1 MEGGYTERDVQAQI
15 HLIEP
20 QGLIKKGI
28 IKNGG
33 LDLKGFE
40 FFEPTT
46 LAEASRLFAQEHTQL
61 LAGGTDLVIG
71 MKALTE
77 TPQSVISLQKIPG
90 LAGVTAEADGGISVG
105 AMTKVREVELSANI
119 QKHHTALAE
128 GASEIGSI
136 QIRNL
141 ATIGGNIAHASPA
154 ADTVA
159 GLLVAGAQVDIA
171 SADGERSVSID
182 ELFTGP
188 GQTVL
193 APGEII
199 TRFRLPSPASGSHYI
214 KHKIRE
220 VMDLAFI
227 GVAAAVNLDNGT
239 ITDARIG
246 LAAVAPTPIRA
257 TEAEDLLRGNELT
270 AELLE
275 QAGEAA
281 AAASSPISDLRCSA
295 EHRREMVD
303 VLTRRTLQ
311 EAVARA

>member
-1 MEGGYTERDVQAQI
+1 MKSFD
-15 HLIEP
+15 
-20 QGLIKKGI
+20 
-28 IKNGG
+28 
-33 LDLKGFE
+33 

-46 LAEASRLFAQEHTQL
+46 LAEASRLFAEEHAQL

-71 MKALTE
+71 MKASTE
-77 TPQSVISLQKIPG
+77 TPQSVISLQKIQG
-90 LAGVTAEADGGISVG
+90 LDSITSDSDGGITIG
-105 AMTKVREVELSANI
+105 AMSKVREVELSDDV
-119 QKHHTALAE
+119 QKYHTALAE

-159 GLLVAGAQVDIA
+159 GLLVADAQVDIA
-171 SADGERSVSID
+171 SADGERSVPIN

-193 APGEII
+193 RPGEII
-199 TRFRLPSPASGSHYI
+199 TQFRLPNPASGSHYI

-227 GVAAAVNLDNGT
+227 GVASAVNIDNGT

-257 TEAEDLLRGNELT
+257 TEAEDLLKGKEIT
-270 AELLE
+270 SELLE

-281 AAASSPISDLRCSA
+281 AAATSPISDLRCSA
-295 EHRREMVD
+295 EHRKDMVN

-311 EAVARA
+311 LAIDRA

>member
-1 MEGGYTERDVQAQI
+1 M
-15 HLIEP
+15 
-20 QGLIKKGI
+20 
-28 IKNGG
+28 KN
-33 LDLKGFE
+33 FE
-40 FFEPTT
+40 YFEPTT
-46 LAEASRLFAQEHTQL
+46 LAEASRLFAQKHAQL

-71 MKALTE
+71 MKAYTE
-77 TPQSVISLQKIPG
+77 TPQSVISLQKIPD
-90 LAGVTAEADGGISVG
+90 LAGITTDADNSITIG
-105 AMTKVREVELSANI
+105 AMAKVREVELSEDV

-159 GLLVAGAQVDIA
+159 GLLVADAQVSIA
-171 SADGERSVSID
+171 SADGERTVPIN

-193 APGEII
+193 KPGEII
-199 TRFRLPSPASGSHYI
+199 TQFHLPSAASGSHYI

-227 GVAAAVNLDNGT
+227 GVASAVNLQNGV
-239 ITDARIG
+239 IKAARIG

-257 TEAEDLLRGNELT
+257 TEAENLLQGKIPT
-270 AELLE
+270 PELLQ

-281 AAASSPISDLRCSA
+281 AAATSPISDLRCSA
-295 EHRREMVD
+295 EHRKEMVD

-311 EAVARA
+311 YALGRATR

>member
-1 MEGGYTERDVQAQI
+1 M
-15 HLIEP
+15 
-20 QGLIKKGI
+20 KS
-28 IKNGG
+28 
-33 LDLKGFE
+33 FE
-40 FFEPTT
+40 FYEPTT
-46 LAEASRLFAQEHTQL
+46 LAEASRLFAEEHAQL
-61 LAGGTDLVIG
+61 LAGGTDIIIG

-90 LAGVTAEADGGISVG
+90 LAGITTEADNSISIG
-105 AMTKVREVELSANI
+105 AMTTVREVELSADI
-119 QKHHTALAE
+119 QQHHTALAE
-128 GASEIGSI
+128 GATEIGSI

-141 ATIGGNIAHASPA
+141 ATVGGNIAHASPA

-159 GLLVAGAQVDIA
+159 GLLVADAQVDIA
-171 SADGERSVSID
+171 SADGERTVPIN

-193 APGEII
+193 TPGEII

-227 GVAAAVNLDNGT
+227 GVAAAINLDNGT

-257 TEAEDLLRGNELT
+257 TEAEDLLKGNALT
-270 AELLE
+270 PELLE

-295 EHRREMVD
+295 EHRKEMVD

-311 EAVARA
+311 QAAERANG

>member
-1 MEGGYTERDVQAQI
+1 M
-15 HLIEP
+15 
-20 QGLIKKGI
+20 KS
-28 IKNGG
+28 
-33 LDLKGFE
+33 FE

-46 LAEASRLFAQEHTQL
+46 LAEASRLFTAEHAQL

-77 TPQSVISLQKIPG
+77 TPQSVISLQKIAG
-90 LAGVTAEADGGISVG
+90 LAGITRDGDGVSIG
-105 AMTKVREVELSANI
+105 AMTKVRDIELSDEI
-119 QKHHTALAE
+119 QNGYTALAE
-128 GASEIGSI
+128 GAAEIGSI

-159 GLLVAGAQVDIA
+159 ALLALDAQVDIA
-171 SADGERSVSID
+171 SADGERSVPID
-182 ELFTGP
+182 TFFTGP

-193 APGEII
+193 RAGELI
-199 TRFRLPSPASGSHYI
+199 TRFRLPNPASGSHYI

-227 GVAAAVNLDNGT
+227 GVASAVEVANGT
-239 ITDARIG
+239 ITGARIG

-257 TEAEDLLRGNELT
+257 REAEALLAGKSLT
-270 AELLE
+270 DALLAE
-275 QAGEAA
+275 AGEAA
-281 AAASSPISDLRCSA
+281 AAACSPISDLRCSA

-303 VLTRRTLQ
+303 VLTRRTVQ
-311 EAVARA
+311 EAVARAQV

>member
-1 MEGGYTERDVQAQI
+1 M
-15 HLIEP
+15 
-20 QGLIKKGI
+20 KS
-28 IKNGG
+28 
-33 LDLKGFE
+33 FE

-46 LAEASRLFAQEHTQL
+46 LAEASRLFAAEHTQL

-71 MKALTE
+71 MKAHTE
-77 TPQSVISLQKIPG
+77 TPQSVISLQKIPE
-90 LAGVTAEADGGISVG
+90 LAGITTAADGSIRIG
-105 AMTKVREVELSANI
+105 AMTKVREVEVSQDI
-119 QKHHTALAE
+119 QRHHTALAE

-159 GLLVAGAQVDIA
+159 GLLVADAQVDIA
-171 SADGERSVSID
+171 SADGERRVPID
-182 ELFTGP
+182 ALFTGP

-193 APGEII
+193 TPGEII
-199 TRFRLPSPASGSHYI
+199 TGFHLPSPASGSHYI

-227 GVAAAVNLDNGT
+227 GVAAAVQLDNGT
-239 ITDARIG
+239 LTDVRIG

-257 TEAEDLLRGNELT
+257 TAAEDLLRGTELT
-270 AELLE
+270 PELLE
-275 QAGEAA
+275 RAGAA
-281 AAASSPISDLRCSA
+281 AAAAASPISDLRCSA

-303 VLTRRTLQ
+303 VLTQRTLHA
-311 EAVARA
+311 AVARA

>member
-1 MEGGYTERDVQAQI
+1 M
-15 HLIEP
+15 
-20 QGLIKKGI
+20 
-28 IKNGG
+28 KN
-33 LDLKGFE
+33 FE
-40 FFEPTT
+40 YFEPNT
-46 LAEASRLFAQEHTQL
+46 LAEASRLFAEEHAQL
-61 LAGGTDLVIG
+61 LAGGTDLIIG
-71 MKALTE
+71 MKAYTE
-77 TPQSVISLQKIPG
+77 TPQSVISLQNIPG
-90 LAGVTAEADGGISVG
+90 LTGITTNSDDSITIG
-105 AMTKVREVELSANI
+105 AMTKVREVELSEDI
-119 QKHHTALAE
+119 LKHHTALAE

-159 GLLVAGAQVDIA
+159 GLLAADAQVHI
-171 SADGERSVSID
+171 SGADGERTVPIN

-193 APGEII
+193 TPGEII
-199 TRFRLPSPASGSHYI
+199 TQFRLPSPASGSHYI

-227 GVAAAVNLDNGT
+227 GVASAVNVDNGT

-257 TEAEDLLRGNELT
+257 TEAEELLKGNEPT
-270 AELLE
+270 DELLT

-295 EHRREMVD
+295 EHRKEMVN

-311 EAVARA
+311 YALDRAKD

>member
-1 MEGGYTERDVQAQI
+1 M
-15 HLIEP
+15 
-20 QGLIKKGI
+20 KS
-28 IKNGG
+28 
-33 LDLKGFE
+33 FE
-40 FFEPTT
+40 FYEPTT
-46 LAEASRLFAQEHTQL
+46 LAEASRLFAEAHAQL

-71 MKALTE
+71 MKAYTE
-77 TPQSVISLQKIPG
+77 TPESVISLQKIPG
-90 LAGVTAEADGGISVG
+90 LAGITTEADSSISIG
-105 AMTKVREVELSANI
+105 AMTKVREVELSGDI
-119 QKHHTALAE
+119 QQHHTALAE

-159 GLLVAGAQVDIA
+159 GLLVADAQVDIA
-171 SADGERSVSID
+171 SADGERSVPID

-193 APGEII
+193 RPGEII

-227 GVAAAVNLDNGT
+227 GVAAAINIDNGT

-257 TEAEDLLRGNELT
+257 TEAEVLLKGNALT
-270 AELLE
+270 PELLE

-281 AAASSPISDLRCSA
+281 AAGCSPISDLRCSA

-311 EAVARA
+311 YALERASA

>member
-1 MEGGYTERDVQAQI
+1 MR
-15 HLIEP
+15 
-20 QGLIKKGI
+20 
-28 IKNGG
+28 N
-33 LDLKGFE
+33 FE
-40 FFEPTT
+40 FFEPAT
-46 LAEASRLFAQEHTQL
+46 LAEASRLFAQEHAQL

-77 TPQSVISLQKIPG
+77 APQSVISLQKIPG
-90 LAGVTAEADGGISVG
+90 LAGITTESDNSISVG
-105 AMTKVREVELSANI
+105 AMTNVRAVELSADI
-119 QKHHTALAE
+119 QQHHTALAE
-128 GASEIGSI
+128 GAAEIGSI

-159 GLLVAGAQVDIA
+159 GLLVADAQVDIA
-171 SADGERSVSID
+171 SADGERTVPID
-182 ELFTGP
+182 RLFTGP

-227 GVAAAVNLDNGT
+227 GVAASVNLDNGV

-257 TEAEDLLRGNELT
+257 TEAEDLLKGNELT
-270 AELLE
+270 AELLT

-281 AAASSPISDLRCSA
+281 AAAASPISDLRCSA
-295 EHRREMVD
+295 EHRSEMVD
-303 VLTRRTLQ
+303 VLTRRTVQ
-311 EAVARA
+311 EAVNRA

>member
-1 MEGGYTERDVQAQI
+1 M
-15 HLIEP
+15 
-20 QGLIKKGI
+20 
-28 IKNGG
+28 KN
-33 LDLKGFE
+33 FE
-40 FFEPTT
+40 YFEPTT
-46 LAEASRLFAQEHTQL
+46 LAEASHLFTQEHAQL

-71 MKALTE
+71 MKAYTE

-90 LAGVTAEADGGISVG
+90 LTGITADADNGITIG
-105 AMTKVREVELSANI
+105 AMTKVREVELSEDI
-119 QKHHTALAE
+119 LQHHTALAE

-159 GLLVAGAQVDIA
+159 GLLVADAQVNIA
-171 SADGERSVSID
+171 SADGERTVPID

-193 APGEII
+193 KPGEII
-199 TRFRLPSPASGSHYI
+199 TQFRLPNPASGSHYI

-227 GVAAAVNLDNGT
+227 GVASAVNLQNGV
-239 ITDARIG
+239 IKEARIG

-257 TEAEDLLRGNELT
+257 TEAENLLKGKIPT
-270 AELLE
+270 PELLQ

-281 AAASSPISDLRCSA
+281 AAATSPISDLRCSA
-295 EHRREMVD
+295 EHRKEMVN
-303 VLTRRTLQ
+303 VLTKRTLQ
-311 EAVARA
+311 QAVARA

>member
-1 MEGGYTERDVQAQI
+1 M
-15 HLIEP
+15 
-20 QGLIKKGI
+20 
-28 IKNGG
+28 KN
-33 LDLKGFE
+33 FE

-46 LAEASRLFAQEHTQL
+46 LAEASRLFAQEHTLL
-61 LAGGTDLVIG
+61 LAGGTDIVIG

-90 LAGVTAEADGGISVG
+90 LAGITTESDGSISVG
-105 AMTKVREVELSANI
+105 AMAKVREVELSADI
-119 QKHHTALAE
+119 QQHHTALAE
-128 GASEIGSI
+128 GAAEIGSI

-159 GLLVAGAQVDIA
+159 GLLVADAQVDIA
-171 SADGERSVSID
+171 SADGERSVPID

-199 TRFRLPSPASGSHYI
+199 TRFRLPAPASGSHYI

-227 GVAAAVNLDNGT
+227 GVAASVSLDNGV
-239 ITDARIG
+239 ITNARIG

-257 TEAEDLLRGNELT
+257 TEAENLLNGNELT
-270 AELLE
+270 PELLA

-281 AAASSPISDLRCSA
+281 AAGASPISDLRCSA
-295 EHRREMVD
+295 EHRSEMVD
-303 VLTRRTLQ
+303 VLTRRTVQ
-311 EAVARA
+311 TAVDRA

>member
-1 MEGGYTERDVQAQI
+1 MR
-15 HLIEP
+15 
-20 QGLIKKGI
+20 
-28 IKNGG
+28 N
-33 LDLKGFE
+33 FE
-40 FFEPTT
+40 FFEPAT
-46 LAEASRLFAQEHTQL
+46 LAEASRLFAQEHAQL

-77 TPQSVISLQKIPG
+77 APQSVISLQKIPG
-90 LAGVTAEADGGISVG
+90 LAGITTESDNSISVG
-105 AMTKVREVELSANI
+105 AMTSVRAVELSADI
-119 QKHHTALAE
+119 QQHHTALAE
-128 GASEIGSI
+128 GAAEIGSI

-159 GLLVAGAQVDIA
+159 GLLVADAQVDIA
-171 SADGERSVSID
+171 SADGERTVPID
-182 ELFTGP
+182 KLFTGP

-227 GVAAAVNLDNGT
+227 GVAASVNLDNGV

-246 LAAVAPTPIRA
+246 LAAVAPYTHSC
-257 TEAEDLLRGNELT
+257 D
-270 AELLE
+270 
-275 QAGEAA
+275 
-281 AAASSPISDLRCSA
+281 
-295 EHRREMVD
+295 
-303 VLTRRTLQ
+303 
-311 EAVARA
+311 

>member
-1 MEGGYTERDVQAQI
+1 MKSFAFY
-15 HLIEP
+15 
-20 QGLIKKGI
+20 
-28 IKNGG
+28 
-33 LDLKGFE
+33 
-40 FFEPTT
+40 EPTT
-46 LAEASRLFAQEHTQL
+46 LAEASRLFAEEHAQL
-61 LAGGTDLVIG
+61 LAGGTDLIIG
-71 MKALTE
+71 MKAYTE
-77 TPQSVISLQKIPG
+77 TPQSVVSLQKIPG
-90 LAGVTAEADGGISVG
+90 LADITTDSDSINIG
-105 AMTKVREVELSANI
+105 AMTKVRDVELSADI
-119 QKHHTALAE
+119 LQHHTALAE
-128 GASEIGSI
+128 GAAEIGSI

-141 ATIGGNIAHASPA
+141 ATLGGNIAHASPA

-159 GLLVAGAQVDIA
+159 GLLVADAQVDIA
-171 SADGERSVSID
+171 SADGERSVPIN

-199 TRFRLPSPASGSHYI
+199 THFRLPSPASGSHYI

-257 TEAEDLLRGNELT
+257 TEAENLLTGNAPTPELI
-270 AELLE
+270 E

-281 AAASSPISDLRCSA
+281 ADGCSPISDLRCSA
-295 EHRREMVD
+295 EHRREMVN
-303 VLTRRTLQ
+303 VLTKRTVQNAL
-311 EAVARA
+311 ARATA

>member
-1 MEGGYTERDVQAQI
+1 M
-15 HLIEP
+15 
-20 QGLIKKGI
+20 
-28 IKNGG
+28 KN
-33 LDLKGFE
+33 FE

-46 LAEASRLFAQEHTQL
+46 LAEASRLFAEEHTQL

-90 LAGVTAEADGGISVG
+90 LAGITAEADDSISIG
-105 AMTKVREVELSANI
+105 AMTKVRSVELSAEI
-119 QKHHTALAE
+119 LRHHTALAE
-128 GASEIGSI
+128 GAAEIGSI

-159 GLLVAGAQVDIA
+159 GLLVADAQVDIA
-171 SADGERSVSID
+171 SAEGERTVPIHA
-182 ELFTGP
+182 LFTGP

-193 APGEII
+193 SPGEII

-227 GVAAAVNLDNGT
+227 GVAAAVNIDNGL

-257 TEAEDLLRGNELT
+257 TEAEDLLKGSELT
-270 AELLE
+270 AERLA

-281 AAASSPISDLRCSA
+281 AAAASPISDLRCSA

-303 VLTRRTLQ
+303 VLTRRTVQ
-311 EAVARA
+311 TAVARA

>member
-1 MEGGYTERDVQAQI
+1 M
-15 HLIEP
+15 
-20 QGLIKKGI
+20 
-28 IKNGG
+28 NS
-33 LDLKGFE
+33 FE

-46 LAEASRLFAQEHTQL
+46 LAEASRLFAQEHAQL
-61 LAGGTDLVIG
+61 LAGGTDLIIG

-77 TPQSVISLQKIPG
+77 TPQSVISLQKISG
-90 LAGVTAEADGGISVG
+90 LAGVTTGADNSITIG
-105 AMTKVREVELSANI
+105 AMTKAREVELSADI

-128 GASEIGSI
+128 GAAEIGSI

-159 GLLVAGAQVDIA
+159 GLLVADAHVDIA
-171 SADGERSVSID
+171 SADGERSVPID

-193 APGEII
+193 TPGEII
-199 TRFRLPSPASGSHYI
+199 ARFRLSSPTSGSHYI

-227 GVAAAVNLDNGT
+227 GVAAAVNLDNG
-239 ITDARIG
+239 IVTDVRIG

-257 TEAEDLLRGNELT
+257 TEAENLLRGNELT

-303 VLTRRTLQ
+303 VLTRRALQ

>member
-1 MEGGYTERDVQAQI
+1 M
-15 HLIEP
+15 
-20 QGLIKKGI
+20 KS
-28 IKNGG
+28 
-33 LDLKGFE
+33 FE

-46 LAEASRLFAQEHTQL
+46 LAEASRLFAQEHAKL
-61 LAGGTDLVIG
+61 LAGGTDIVIG
-71 MKALTE
+71 MKAYTE
-77 TPQSVISLQKIPG
+77 TPESVISLQKIPG
-90 LAGVTAEADGGISVG
+90 LAGITTDADNGITIG
-105 AMTKVREVELSANI
+105 ATTKIREVELSEDI
-119 QKHHTALAE
+119 LQHHTALAE

-159 GLLVAGAQVDIA
+159 GLLVADAQVGIA
-171 SADGERSVSID
+171 GANGERTVPIN

-193 APGEII
+193 KPGEII
-199 TRFRLPSPASGSHYI
+199 TQFRLPTPASGSHYI

-227 GVAAAVNLDNGT
+227 GVASAVNLQNGV
-239 ITDARIG
+239 IKEARIG

-257 TEAEDLLRGNELT
+257 TEAENLLNGKRPTPDLL
-270 AELLE
+270 A

-281 AAASSPISDLRCSA
+281 AAATSPISDLRCSA
-295 EHRREMVD
+295 EHRKEMVD

-311 EAVARA
+311 HALDRAGN

>member
-1 MEGGYTERDVQAQI
+1 MKSFDY
-15 HLIEP
+15 
-20 QGLIKKGI
+20 
-28 IKNGG
+28 
-33 LDLKGFE
+33 
-40 FFEPTT
+40 FEPTT
-46 LAEASRLFAQEHTQL
+46 LAEASRLFAEEHAQL

-71 MKALTE
+71 MKAYTE

-90 LAGVTAEADGGISVG
+90 LDGITSNSDGSITIG
-105 AMTKVREVELSANI
+105 AMTKAREVELSEDV
-119 QKHHTALAE
+119 QKHHTALTE

-159 GLLVAGAQVDIA
+159 GLLVANAQVDIA
-171 SADGERSVSID
+171 SADGGRSVPIN

-193 APGEII
+193 KPGEII
-199 TRFRLPSPASGSHYI
+199 TQFRLPSPASGSHYI

-227 GVAAAVNLDNGT
+227 GVASAVNMDNGT

-257 TEAEDLLRGNELT
+257 TEAENLLKGKEIT
-270 AELLE
+270 SELLE

-281 AAASSPISDLRCSA
+281 AAATSPISDLRCTA
-295 EHRREMVD
+295 EHRKQMVN

-311 EAVARA
+311 LAIERT

>member
-1 MEGGYTERDVQAQI
+1 MR
-15 HLIEP
+15 
-20 QGLIKKGI
+20 
-28 IKNGG
+28 N
-33 LDLKGFE
+33 FE

-46 LAEASRLFAQEHTQL
+46 IAEASRLFAQEHAQL

-71 MKALTE
+71 MN
-77 TPQSVISLQKIPG
+77 
-90 LAGVTAEADGGISVG
+90 G
-105 AMTKVREVELSANI
+105 AMTKARQVELSADI
-119 QKHHTALAE
+119 QQHHTALAE
-128 GASEIGSI
+128 GAAEIGSI

-159 GLLVAGAQVDIA
+159 GLLVADAQVDIA
-171 SADGERSVSID
+171 SADGERAVSID

-227 GVAAAVNLDNGT
+227 GVAAAVNLENGV

-257 TEAEDLLRGNELT
+257 TEAENLLNGNELT
-270 AELLE
+270 AELLA

-281 AAASSPISDLRCSA
+281 AAAASPISDLRCSA
-295 EHRREMVD
+295 EHRSEMVD
-303 VLTRRTLQ
+303 VLTRRAVQ
-311 EAVARA
+311 EAVNRA

>member
-1 MEGGYTERDVQAQI
+1 M
-15 HLIEP
+15 
-20 QGLIKKGI
+20 KS
-28 IKNGG
+28 
-33 LDLKGFE
+33 FE

-46 LAEASRLFAQEHTQL
+46 LAEASRLFAAEHAQL

-90 LAGVTAEADGGISVG
+90 LTGITTEADNSISIG
-105 AMTKVREVELSANI
+105 AMTKVREVELSADI
-119 QKHHTALAE
+119 LQHHTALAE
-128 GASEIGSI
+128 GAAEIGSI

-141 ATIGGNIAHASPA
+141 ATVGGNIAHASPA

-159 GLLVAGAQVDIA
+159 GLLVADAQVDIA
-171 SADGERSVSID
+171 SADGERTVPIN

-193 APGEII
+193 TPGEII

-227 GVAAAVNLDNGT
+227 GVAAAINMDNGT

-257 TEAEDLLRGNELT
+257 TDAEELLKGNAPT
-270 AELLE
+270 PELLE

-303 VLTRRTLQ
+303 VLTRRTLEQ
-311 EAVARA
+311 ASERASG

>member
-1 MEGGYTERDVQAQI
+1 M
-15 HLIEP
+15 
-20 QGLIKKGI
+20 KS
-28 IKNGG
+28 
-33 LDLKGFE
+33 FE

-46 LAEASRLFAQEHTQL
+46 LAEASNLFAQEHAQL

-71 MKALTE
+71 MKAYTE
-77 TPQSVISLQKIPG
+77 TPETVISLQKIPG
-90 LAGVTAEADGGISVG
+90 LDGITTDNDKSISIG
-105 AMTKVREVELSANI
+105 AMTKVRQVELSEDI
-119 QKHHTALAE
+119 QQYHTALAE

-159 GLLVAGAQVDIA
+159 GLLVADAQVDIA
-171 SADGERSVSID
+171 SADGERSVPIN

-193 APGEII
+193 KPGEII
-199 TRFRLPSPASGSHYI
+199 TQFRLPHQASGSHYI

-227 GVAAAVNLDNGT
+227 GVASAVNVQNGV
-239 ITDARIG
+239 IKDARIG

-257 TEAEDLLRGNELT
+257 TEAENLLSGKIPT
-270 AELLE
+270 PELLA

-281 AAASSPISDLRCSA
+281 AAATSPISDLRCSA
-295 EHRREMVD
+295 EHRKEMVD

-311 EAVARA
+311 NALDRA

>member
-1 MEGGYTERDVQAQI
+1 M
-15 HLIEP
+15 
-20 QGLIKKGI
+20 KS
-28 IKNGG
+28 
-33 LDLKGFE
+33 FE

-46 LAEASRLFAQEHTQL
+46 LAEASRLFAQGHAQL
-61 LAGGTDLVIG
+61 LAGGTDIVIG

-77 TPQSVISLQKIPG
+77 TPRSVISLQKIPG
-90 LAGVTAEADGGISVG
+90 LTGITTEAGNSISVG
-105 AMTKVREVELSANI
+105 AMAKLRDVELSADI
-119 QKHHTALAE
+119 QQHHTALAE

-159 GLLVAGAQVDIA
+159 GLLVADAQVDIA
-171 SADGERSVSID
+171 SADGERSVPID

-199 TRFRLPSPASGSHYI
+199 TRFRLPSPTSGSCYL

-227 GVAAAVNLDNGT
+227 GVAAAVNLDNGV

-257 TEAEDLLRGNELT
+257 TEAENLLKGNELT
-270 AELLE
+270 AELLV
-275 QAGEAA
+275 QVGEAA
-281 AAASSPISDLRCSA
+281 AAAARPISDLRCSA

-303 VLTRRTLQ
+303 VLTRRSVQ
-311 EAVARA
+311 AAVARA

>member
-1 MEGGYTERDVQAQI
+1 MKSFD
-15 HLIEP
+15 
-20 QGLIKKGI
+20 
-28 IKNGG
+28 
-33 LDLKGFE
+33 

-46 LAEASRLFAQEHTQL
+46 LAEASRLFAQEHAQL

-90 LAGVTAEADGGISVG
+90 LTGITTEADKSISIG
-105 AMTKVREVELSANI
+105 AMAKVREVELSADI
-119 QKHHTALAE
+119 QQHHTALAE

-159 GLLVAGAQVDIA
+159 GLLVADAQVDIA
-171 SADGERSVSID
+171 SADGERSVPID

-227 GVAAAVNLDNGT
+227 GVAAAINLDNGT
-239 ITDARIG
+239 ITNARIG

-257 TEAEDLLRGNELT
+257 TAAENLLNGNAPT
-270 AELLE
+270 AELVE
-275 QAGEAA
+275 QAGAAA

-295 EHRREMVD
+295 EHRKEMVD
-303 VLTRRTLQ
+303 VLTRRTIQQAL
-311 EAVARA
+311 ERARG

>member
-1 MEGGYTERDVQAQI
+1 M
-15 HLIEP
+15 
-20 QGLIKKGI
+20 KS
-28 IKNGG
+28 
-33 LDLKGFE
+33 FE
-40 FFEPTT
+40 FYEPTT
-46 LAEASRLFAQEHTQL
+46 LAEASRLFAEEHAQL
-61 LAGGTDLVIG
+61 LAGGTDIIIG
-71 MKALTE
+71 MKAYTE
-77 TPQSVISLQKIPG
+77 TPQSVVSLQKIPG
-90 LAGVTAEADGGISVG
+90 LAGITTDGDSINIG
-105 AMTKVREVELSANI
+105 AMTKVRDVELSADV
-119 QKHHTALAE
+119 QQHHTALAE
-128 GASEIGSI
+128 GAAEIGSI

-159 GLLVAGAQVDIA
+159 GLLVADAQVDIA
-171 SADGERSVSID
+171 SADGERSVPID

-193 APGEII
+193 TPGEII
-199 TRFRLPSPASGSHYI
+199 TRFRLPKPASGSHYI

-227 GVAAAVNLDNGT
+227 GVAAAINMDNGT

-257 TEAEDLLRGNELT
+257 TAAENLLKGKAPT
-270 AELLE
+270 PELLE

-281 AAASSPISDLRCSA
+281 ASGCSPISDLRCSA

-311 EAVARA
+311 YALERASA

>member
-1 MEGGYTERDVQAQI
+1 MEGGYTERDVQVQI

-20 QGLIKKGI
+20 QGI

-105 AMTKVREVELSANI
+105 AMTKVREVELSADI

>member
-1 MEGGYTERDVQAQI
+1 M
-15 HLIEP
+15 
-20 QGLIKKGI
+20 KS
-28 IKNGG
+28 
-33 LDLKGFE
+33 FE

-46 LAEASRLFAQEHTQL
+46 LAEASRLFAAEHAQL

-71 MKALTE
+71 MKAFTE

-90 LAGVTAEADGGISVG
+90 LTGITTDGDSINIG
-105 AMTKVREVELSANI
+105 AMTKVREVELSADI
-119 QKHHTALAE
+119 QQHHTALAE
-128 GASEIGSI
+128 GATEIGSI

-159 GLLVAGAQVDIA
+159 GLLVADAQVDIA
-171 SADGERSVSID
+171 SADGERTVPIN

-193 APGEII
+193 TPGEII

-227 GVAAAVNLDNGT
+227 GVAAAVNMENGT

-257 TEAEDLLRGNELT
+257 TEAEELLKGNEPT
-270 AELLE
+270 PELLE

-295 EHRREMVD
+295 EHRREMVN
-303 VLTRRTLQ
+303 VLTRRTLRQ
-311 EAVARA
+311 ASERASG

>member
-1 MEGGYTERDVQAQI
+1 M
-15 HLIEP
+15 
-20 QGLIKKGI
+20 KS
-28 IKNGG
+28 
-33 LDLKGFE
+33 FE

-46 LAEASRLFAQEHTQL
+46 LAEASRLFAQEHAQL

-90 LAGVTAEADGGISVG
+90 LTGITTEADNSISIG
-105 AMTKVREVELSANI
+105 AMAKVREVELSADI
-119 QKHHTALAE
+119 QQHHTALAE

-159 GLLVAGAQVDIA
+159 GLLVADAQVDIA
-171 SADGERSVSID
+171 SADGERTVPID

-227 GVAAAVNLDNGT
+227 GVAAAINLDNGT

-257 TEAEDLLRGNELT
+257 TAAENLLKGNAPT
-270 AELLE
+270 AELVE

-281 AAASSPISDLRCSA
+281 AAASTPISDLRCSA
-295 EHRREMVD
+295 EHRKEMVN
-303 VLTRRTLQ
+303 VLTRRTIQQAL
-311 EAVARA
+311 ERARG

>member
-1 MEGGYTERDVQAQI
+1 MR
-15 HLIEP
+15 
-20 QGLIKKGI
+20 
-28 IKNGG
+28 N
-33 LDLKGFE
+33 FE

-61 LAGGTDLVIG
+61 LAGGTDIVIG

-90 LAGVTAEADGGISVG
+90 LAGITTEADNSISVG
-105 AMTKVREVELSANI
+105 AMAKAREIELSADI
-119 QKHHTALAE
+119 RQHHTALAE
-128 GASEIGSI
+128 GAAEIGSI

-159 GLLVAGAQVDIA
+159 GLLVADAQVDIA
-171 SADGERSVSID
+171 SADGERSIPID

-199 TRFRLPSPASGSHYI
+199 TRFRLLSPSSGSHYI

-227 GVAAAVNLDNGT
+227 GVAASVNLENGV

-257 TEAEDLLRGNELT
+257 TEAENLLNGNELT
-270 AELLE
+270 AELLA

-281 AAASSPISDLRCSA
+281 AAAASPISDLRCSA
-295 EHRREMVD
+295 EHRSEMVD
-303 VLTRRTLQ
+303 VLTRR
-311 EAVARA
+311 AVQAAVDRA

>member
-1 MEGGYTERDVQAQI
+1 
-15 HLIEP
+15 
-20 QGLIKKGI
+20 
-28 IKNGG
+28 
-33 LDLKGFE
+33 LKSFE
-40 FFEPTT
+40 FYEPTT
-46 LAEASRLFAQEHTQL
+46 LAEASRLFAEEHAQL
-61 LAGGTDLVIG
+61 LAGGTDIIIG

-77 TPQSVISLQKIPG
+77 TPQSVVSLQKIPG
-90 LAGVTAEADGGISVG
+90 LDGITTDGDSINIG
-105 AMTKVREVELSANI
+105 AMTTVREVELSGDV
-119 QKHHTALAE
+119 QQHHTALAE

-159 GLLVAGAQVDIA
+159 GLLVADAQVDIA
-171 SADGERSVSID
+171 SADGERSVPID

-193 APGEII
+193 TPGEII

-227 GVAAAVNLDNGT
+227 GVAAAINMDNGT

-257 TEAEDLLRGNELT
+257 TEAEDLLKGNAPT
-270 AELLE
+270 PELLE

-281 AAASSPISDLRCSA
+281 AAGCSPISDLRCSA

-311 EAVARA
+311 YALERASA

>member
-1 MEGGYTERDVQAQI
+1 
-15 HLIEP
+15 
-20 QGLIKKGI
+20 
-28 IKNGG
+28 
-33 LDLKGFE
+33 LKSFA

-46 LAEASRLFAQEHTQL
+46 LAEASRLFAEEHAQL

-71 MKALTE
+71 MKAYTE
-77 TPQSVISLQKIPG
+77 TPESVISLQKIPG
-90 LAGVTAEADGGISVG
+90 LTGITTDGNSINIG
-105 AMTKVREVELSANI
+105 AMTKIREVERSADV
-119 QKHHTALAE
+119 QQHHTALAE

-159 GLLVAGAQVDIA
+159 GLLVADAHVDIA
-171 SADGERSVSID
+171 SAEGERSVPIN

-199 TRFRLPSPASGSHYI
+199 TRFRLPTPASGSHYI

-257 TEAEDLLRGNELT
+257 REAEDLLKGNAPT
-270 AELLE
+270 PELLE

-281 AAASSPISDLRCSA
+281 AAAASPISDLRCSA

-303 VLTRRTLQ
+303 VLTKRTLQ

>member
-1 MEGGYTERDVQAQI
+1 M
-15 HLIEP
+15 
-20 QGLIKKGI
+20 KS
-28 IKNGG
+28 
-33 LDLKGFE
+33 FE

-46 LAEASRLFAQEHTQL
+46 LAEASRLFAQGHAQL
-61 LAGGTDLVIG
+61 LAGGTDIVIG

-77 TPQSVISLQKIPG
+77 TPRSVISLQKIPG
-90 LAGVTAEADGGISVG
+90 LTGITTEAGNSISVG
-105 AMTKVREVELSANI
+105 AMAKARDVELSADI
-119 QKHHTALAE
+119 QQHHTALAE

-159 GLLVAGAQVDIA
+159 GLLVADAQVDIA
-171 SADGERSVSID
+171 SADGERSVPID

-199 TRFRLPSPASGSHYI
+199 TRFRLPSPTSGSCYL

-227 GVAAAVNLDNGT
+227 GVAAAVNLDNGV

-257 TEAEDLLRGNELT
+257 TEAENLLKGNELT
-270 AELLE
+270 AELLV
-275 QAGEAA
+275 QVGEAA
-281 AAASSPISDLRCSA
+281 AAAARPISDLRCSA

-303 VLTRRTLQ
+303 VLTRRSVQ
-311 EAVARA
+311 AAVARA

>member
-1 MEGGYTERDVQAQI
+1 M
-15 HLIEP
+15 
-20 QGLIKKGI
+20 KS
-28 IKNGG
+28 
-33 LDLKGFE
+33 FE
-40 FFEPTT
+40 FYEPTT
-46 LAEASRLFAQEHTQL
+46 LAEASRLFAEAHAQL

-77 TPQSVISLQKIPG
+77 TPESVISLQKIPG
-90 LAGVTAEADGGISVG
+90 LTGITTEVDNSISIG
-105 AMTKVREVELSANI
+105 AMTKVREVEVSGDI
-119 QKHHTALAE
+119 QQHHTALAE

-159 GLLVAGAQVDIA
+159 GLLVADAQVDIA
-171 SADGERSVSID
+171 SADGERSVPID

-193 APGEII
+193 TPGEII

-227 GVAAAVNLDNGT
+227 GVAAAINMNNGT

-257 TEAEDLLRGNELT
+257 TEAEDLLKGNAPT
-270 AELLE
+270 PELLE

-281 AAASSPISDLRCSA
+281 AAGCSPISDLRCSA
-295 EHRREMVD
+295 EHRREMVN

-311 EAVARA
+311 SALERASA

>member
-1 MEGGYTERDVQAQI
+1 MR
-15 HLIEP
+15 
-20 QGLIKKGI
+20 
-28 IKNGG
+28 N
-33 LDLKGFE
+33 FE

-46 LAEASRLFAQEHTQL
+46 IAEASRLFAQEHAQL

-77 TPQSVISLQKIPG
+77 EPQSVISLQKIPG
-90 LAGVTAEADGGISVG
+90 LTGVTTEADNSISVG
-105 AMTKVREVELSANI
+105 AMTKAREVELSADI
-119 QKHHTALAE
+119 QQHHTALAE
-128 GASEIGSI
+128 GAAEIGSI

-154 ADTVA
+154 ADAVA
-159 GLLVAGAQVDIA
+159 GLLVADAQVDIA
-171 SADGERSVSID
+171 SADGERTVSID

-227 GVAAAVNLDNGT
+227 GVAAAVNLENGV

-257 TEAEDLLRGNELT
+257 TEAENLLNGNELT
-270 AELLE
+270 AELLA

-281 AAASSPISDLRCSA
+281 AAAASPISDLRCSA
-295 EHRREMVD
+295 EHRSEMVE
-303 VLTRRTLQ
+303 VLTRRAVQ
-311 EAVARA
+311 EAVNRA

>member
-1 MEGGYTERDVQAQI
+1 MKGLPQTKDLLEGTGY
-15 HLIEP
+15 
-20 QGLIKKGI
+20 
-28 IKNGG
+28 GG
-33 LDLKGFE
+33 LNLKSFE

-46 LAEASRLFAQEHTQL
+46 LAEASRLFAEEHAQL

-90 LAGVTAEADGGISVG
+90 LAGITTEADNSISIG
-105 AMTKVREVELSANI
+105 AMTKVREIELSADI
-119 QKHHTALAE
+119 QQHHTALAE
-128 GASEIGSI
+128 GATEIGSI

-141 ATIGGNIAHASPA
+141 ATVGGNIAHASPA

-159 GLLVAGAQVDIA
+159 GLLVADAQVDIA
-171 SADGERSVSID
+171 SADGERTVPIN

-193 APGEII
+193 TPGEII

-227 GVAAAVNLDNGT
+227 GVAAAINMDNGT

-257 TEAEDLLRGNELT
+257 TEAEDLLKGNALT
-270 AELLE
+270 PELLE

-295 EHRREMVD
+295 EHRKEMVD
-303 VLTRRTLQ
+303 VLTRRTLEQ
-311 EAVARA
+311 AAERANG

>member
-1 MEGGYTERDVQAQI
+1 M
-15 HLIEP
+15 
-20 QGLIKKGI
+20 KS
-28 IKNGG
+28 
-33 LDLKGFE
+33 FE

-46 LAEASRLFAQEHTQL
+46 LAEASNLFAQEHAQL

-71 MKALTE
+71 MKAYTE
-77 TPQSVISLQKIPG
+77 TPESVISLEKIPG
-90 LAGVTAEADGGISVG
+90 LSGITTDNDNSISIG
-105 AMTKVREVELSANI
+105 AMTKVREVELSNDV
-119 QKHHTALAE
+119 QQHHTALAE

-159 GLLVAGAQVDIA
+159 GLLVADAQVDIA
-171 SADGERSVSID
+171 SANGERSVPIN

-193 APGEII
+193 KPGEII
-199 TRFRLPSPASGSHYI
+199 TQFRLPHPASGSHYI

-227 GVAAAVNLDNGT
+227 GVASAVNVQNGV
-239 ITDARIG
+239 IEDARIG

-257 TEAEDLLRGNELT
+257 TEAENLLKGKIPT
-270 AELLE
+270 PELLQ

-281 AAASSPISDLRCSA
+281 AAATSPISDLRCSA
-295 EHRREMVD
+295 EHRKEMVD

-311 EAVARA
+311 NALDRA

>member
-1 MEGGYTERDVQAQI
+1 MKSFAFY
-15 HLIEP
+15 
-20 QGLIKKGI
+20 
-28 IKNGG
+28 
-33 LDLKGFE
+33 
-40 FFEPTT
+40 EPTT
-46 LAEASRLFAQEHTQL
+46 LAEASRLFAEEHAQL

-71 MKALTE
+71 MKAYTE
-77 TPQSVISLQKIPG
+77 TPESVISLQKIPG
-90 LAGVTAEADGGISVG
+90 LAGITTEADNSISIG
-105 AMTKVREVELSANI
+105 AMTKVREVELSEAI
-119 QKHHTALAE
+119 QQHHTALAE
-128 GASEIGSI
+128 GATEIGSI

-159 GLLVAGAQVDIA
+159 GLLVADAQVDIA
-171 SADGERSVSID
+171 SADGERSVPIN

-199 TRFRLPSPASGSHYI
+199 TRFRLPSPAAGSHYI

-257 TEAEDLLRGNELT
+257 TEAENLLKGNAPT

-303 VLTRRTLQ
+303 VLTQRTLQ
-311 EAVARA
+311 YALERANG

>member
-1 MEGGYTERDVQAQI
+1 M
-15 HLIEP
+15 
-20 QGLIKKGI
+20 
-28 IKNGG
+28 KN
-33 LDLKGFE
+33 FE

-46 LAEASRLFAQEHTQL
+46 LAEASRLFAQEHAQL

-71 MKALTE
+71 MKAYTE
-77 TPQSVISLQKIPG
+77 TPQTVISLQKIPG
-90 LAGVTAEADGGISVG
+90 LASITTYADNSITIG
-105 AMTKVREVELSANI
+105 AMTKMREVELSADI
-119 QKHHTALAE
+119 QQHHTALAE

-159 GLLVAGAQVDIA
+159 GLLVADAQVDIA
-171 SADGERSVSID
+171 SADGERSVPID
-182 ELFTGP
+182 ALFTGP

-199 TRFRLPSPASGSHYI
+199 THFRLPSPASGSHYI

-227 GVAAAVNLDNGT
+227 GVAAAVNMANGT

-246 LAAVAPTPIRA
+246 LAAVAPTPICA
-257 TEAEDLLRGNELT
+257 TEAENLLKGNELT

-275 QAGEAA
+275 KAGEAA
-281 AAASSPISDLRCSA
+281 AAVASPISDLRCSA
-295 EHRREMVD
+295 EHRREMVY
-303 VLTRRTLQ
+303 VLTRRAVQ
-311 EAVARA
+311 QAVARA

>member
-1 MEGGYTERDVQAQI
+1 M
-15 HLIEP
+15 
-20 QGLIKKGI
+20 KS
-28 IKNGG
+28 
-33 LDLKGFE
+33 FE
-40 FFEPTT
+40 FHEPTT
-46 LAEASRLFAQEHTQL
+46 LAEASRLFAEEHAQL

-77 TPQSVISLQKIPG
+77 TPESVISLQKIPG
-90 LAGVTAEADGGISVG
+90 LAGITTEADNSISIG
-105 AMTKVREVELSANI
+105 ATTKVREVELSGDI
-119 QKHHTALAE
+119 QQHHTALAE

-159 GLLVAGAQVDIA
+159 GLLVADAQVDIA
-171 SADGERSVSID
+171 SADGERSVPID

-193 APGEII
+193 TPGEII

-239 ITDARIG
+239 ITNARIG

-257 TEAEDLLRGNELT
+257 TEAENLLRGNAPTPELI
-270 AELLE
+270 E

-281 AAASSPISDLRCSA
+281 AAGCSPISDLRCSA

-311 EAVARA
+311 YALERARG